1 MEQRVERGSPDRF
14 GYEWATYRTILPEHE
29 RQLSR
34 WMGSTG
40 LASFAGKRV
49 LDVGCGMGRNPFFML
64 QNGAAHVTALDVDE
78 GSLAAARENLGA
90 NPRAE
95 VREGSAYDL
104 DPASLGTFDRV
115 TCIGVLH
122 HLAEPERA
130 LERMWRCVRPGGD
143 LVLWCYAREG
153 NELVLPLIQA
163 FRLAGSRLPIEA
175 THAIARVTST
185 LAWPFLTR
193 LPFAPTTTRT
203 SGRSAGATSSR
214 SSSTRCSRTSRT
226 TGRAPIWSASPRPSA
241 ASSSSNS
248 SRAIAGTRGSS
259 SQHEP
264 AREQDVRRCWSR
276 ALARLAI
283 VEDADPRECAWSLR
297 RRRRIAAP
305 PGS

>member
-193 LPFAPTTTRT
+193 LPFRTDYYKNLRTLSRRNVESIIFDQMLPHIAHYWTR
-203 SGRSAGATSSR
+203 ADM
-214 SSSTRCSRTSRT
+214 
-226 TGRAPIWSASPRPSA
+226 
-241 ASSSSNS
+241 
-248 SRAIAGTRGSS
+248 
-259 SQHEP
+259 E
-264 AREQDVRRCWSR
+264 
-276 ALARLAI
+276 RLAAPLGGELFLEF
-283 VEDADPRECAWSLR
+283 VQGNSWHA
-297 RRRRIAAP
+297 RIIKPA
-305 PGS
+305 